1 MCNTRELENRNDV
14 LSKCSSMYE
23 RIRSTYE
30 KTASGQKQQE
40 QIQRDKYEN

>member
-14 LSKCSSMYE
+14 LSKCSMYE

-40 QIQRDKYEN
+40 QILRDKYEN

>member
-1 MCNTRELENRNDV
+1 MCNRNDV
-14 LSKCSSMYE
+14 LSKCFVYE